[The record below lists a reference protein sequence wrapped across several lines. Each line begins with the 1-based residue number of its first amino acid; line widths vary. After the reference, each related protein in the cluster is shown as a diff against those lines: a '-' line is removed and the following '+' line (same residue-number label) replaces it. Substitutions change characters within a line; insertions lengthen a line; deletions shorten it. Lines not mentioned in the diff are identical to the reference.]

1 MREVGVEKKIIL
13 IVSVCCIALLIF
25 SALGGFLSPDKNT
38 SVNVTNDTNHS
49 TINNTSSLSSS
60 NVTDDDSDTSE
71 SSSLSDGTV
80 YVASEKSDKFH
91 FENCRYANQIKPY
104 NKITFS
110 SREEAISEGYS
121 PCKVCC
127 P

>member
-1 MREVGVEKKIIL
+1 MFAL
-13 IVSVCCIALLIF
+13 CCIGVLLLGAF
-25 SALGGFLSPDKNT
+25 GGFLSPDIDT
-38 SVNVTNDTNHS
+38 SVNITNNTNHS
-49 TINNTSSLSSS
+49 EINNTSNLYSS
-60 NVTDDDSDTSE
+60 NATYDSSDTSE
-71 SSSLSDGTV
+71 SSSLTDGTI

-91 FENCRYANQIKPY
+91 FEDCHYVNQIKPY

-110 SREEAISEGYS
+110 SREQAINAGYS